1 MILKTSAVVWPKEA
15 TTMARAMYCQKPGCD
30 RWWPR
35 DPAFEIV
42 CPDCH
47 APVGSPCRRPSG
59 HTVFAYGMAFMP
71 HATSRSMPLANTA
84 SARQADAELIQ
95 RVGSATDQPVR
106 PHRLIARLY
115 Q

>member
-1 MILKTSAVVWPKEA
+1 
-15 TTMARAMYCQKPGCD
+15 MARAMYCQKPGCD

-59 HTVFAYGMAFMP
+59 HTVFAYGV
-71 HATSRSMPLANTA
+71 HAARDLAV
-84 SARQADAELIQ
+84 DAAGKYGLCPTGRCGTYQ